1 MLQWRIPVSEQSLLR
16 LSIAVTALLAAFGI
30 TVGLVSGSF
39 AIVFDG
45 FYSLTDAFM
54 TILALLVS
62 RLIVTSAEPTAK
74 GKLIDRFSVGFWH
87 LEPMVLGLN
96 GTLLMGAAVYAF
108 ISAVGSLLSGGR
120 PIDFG
125 PAVIFTIVTV
135 TVSFAMWLFC
145 RRANR
150 ALNSSFVALDSQ
162 AWAMTAALTSAL
174 LVAFAVGHAI
184 EGTEFEWLSPYID
197 PGALALICLIIAPV
211 PFSNVRQ
218 AVADILL
225 VTPVELKQHVDAVA
239 EAIVERHEF
248 LSYRAYVARVGRGRQ
263 IELFFIAPSDWPP
276 RHLSEWD
283 AIRDEIGEAIGGE
296 GPDRWLTIVFTG
308 DPEWAD

>member
-1 MLQWRIPVSEQSLLR
+1 MSEQSLLR
-16 LSIAVTALLAAFGI
+16 LSIAVTAVLAAFGI
-30 TVGLVSGSF
+30 TVGLLSGSF

-54 TILALLVS
+54 TLLALLVS
-62 RLIVTSAEPTAK
+62 KLIVASAEPTAR
-74 GKLIDRFSVGFWH
+74 GKLIDRFSVGAWH

-96 GTLLMGAAVYAF
+96 GTLLMGATVYAF
-108 ISAVGSLLSGGR
+108 ISAVGSLMAGGR

-125 PAVIFTIVTV
+125 PAIIFTVVTV
-135 TVSFAMWLFC
+135 TVSLGMWFFC
-145 RRANR
+145 RRANSR
-150 ALNSSFVALDSQ
+150 LKSGFVALDTQ
-162 AWAMTAALTSAL
+162 AWLMTAALTSAL
-174 LVAFAVGHAI
+174 LVAFTLGYAI
-184 EGTEFEWLSPYID
+184 RGTQFEWLSPYID
-197 PGALALICLIIAPV
+197 PAALAIICLIIAPV
-211 PFSNVRQ
+211 PFASVRR

-225 VTPVELKQHVDAVA
+225 VTPVELKLHVDAVA
-239 EAIVERHEF
+239 EDIVERHGF
-248 LSYRAYVARVGRGRQ
+248 LSYRAYVARVGRGKQ
-263 IELFFIAPSDWPP
+263 IEMFFIAPSDWPA

>member
-1 MLQWRIPVSEQSLLR
+1 MSEQSLLR
-16 LSIAVTALLAAFGI
+16 LSIAVTAALAAFGI
-30 TVGLVSGSF
+30 IVGLLSGSF

-54 TILALLVS
+54 TLLALLVS
-62 RLIVTSAEPTAK
+62 KLIIASAQPTAR

-96 GTLLMGAAVYAF
+96 GTLLMGAAIYAF
-108 ISAVGSLLSGGR
+108 ISAVESLMSGGR

-125 PAVIFTIVTV
+125 PAVIFTVVTV
-135 TVSFAMWLFC
+135 TVSLVMWLFC

-150 ALNSSFVALDSQ
+150 KLNSNFVALDTQ
-162 AWAMTAALTSAL
+162 AWLMTAALTSAL
-174 LVAFAVGHAI
+174 LVAFCLGHAI
-184 EGTEFEWLSPYID
+184 EGTQYAWATPYID
-197 PGALALICLIIAPV
+197 PGALAIICLIIAPV
-211 PFSNVRQ
+211 PLAHVRQ

-225 VTPVELKQHVDAVA
+225 VTPVELKNHVDAVA
-239 EAIVERHEF
+239 EAIVERHGF
-248 LSYRAYVARVGRGRQ
+248 LSYRAYVARVGRGKQ
-263 IELFFIAPSDWPP
+263 IELFFIAPSEWPA

-283 AIRDEIGEAIGGE
+283 AIRDEIGDAIGDE
-296 GPDRWLTIVFTG
+296 GPDRWLTIVFTS